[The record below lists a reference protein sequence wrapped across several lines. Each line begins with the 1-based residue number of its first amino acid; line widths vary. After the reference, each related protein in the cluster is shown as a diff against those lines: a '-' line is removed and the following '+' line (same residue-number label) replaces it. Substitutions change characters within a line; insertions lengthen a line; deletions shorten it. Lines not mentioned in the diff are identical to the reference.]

1 VQPDTKPGEF
11 TIVVTAKDNIGQQTV
26 ESRQAFSVE

>member
-11 TIVVTAKDNIGQQTV
+11 TIVVTAKDNLGQQGA
-26 ESRQAFSVE
+26 EDRQTFSVE